1 MHAQIELK
9 PYVMDG
15 QLCDECHGVQCNGKP
30 APFFCGSV
38 TCLQYFCEYCWA
50 TVHSFPGKQNHRP
63 LMKDISADRARFN
76 YQWFNHSEQYMYSI
90 TLSTSPVLWAYNH
103 FSVYISVYGYLHSC
117 WYPNFFSIANSLCTS
132 LLALLSFILTLNFVP

>member
-1 MHAQIELK
+1 MRLLYEVEQLSYMAHRCSNSCIHLHYVHGAVQLTSNHLCFTYIYTQIELK

-15 QLCDECHGVQCNGKP
+15 QMCDECHGVQCSGKP

-50 TVHSFPGKQNHRP
+50 TVHSFPGRQNHRP

-76 YQWFNHSEQYMYSI
+76 
-90 TLSTSPVLWAYNH
+90 
-103 FSVYISVYGYLHSC
+103 
-117 WYPNFFSIANSLCTS
+117 
-132 LLALLSFILTLNFVP
+132 